1 MGKKSLSD
9 KKKLKIRPKGKEI
22 TGPVKNSRNIPG
34 RGTPC
39 AKALG
44 QKYAR
49 TRVKSEWLELNV

>member
-1 MGKKSLSD
+1 M
-9 KKKLKIRPKGKEI
+9 KIRPKGKEI

-34 RGTPC
+34 RGTPW

-49 TRVKSEWLELNV
+49 TRVKSEWLELTV